1 MKLKWFEKKVDE
13 RQEMDLLKVE
23 HFGFWLMYWMLLA
36 ALIIQGI
43 FMEDGVKRAAGEW
56 IIFMITSVVVVVGWV
71 RKGVWNYQ
79 NRKVPGVKRY
89 FGYSLITAL
98 AAGLPLGILSELK
111 KGTNDIRGILI
122 SVCVY
127 MAVMFI
133 ITFVVFLIVG
143 SIAKKREA
151 DLADQDEEE

>member
-1 MKLKWFEKKVDE
+1 M
-13 RQEMDLLKVE
+13 
-23 HFGFWLMYWMLLA
+23 
-36 ALIIQGI
+36 
-43 FMEDGVKRAAGEW
+43 
-56 IIFMITSVVVVVGWV
+56 GWV

-79 NRKVPGVKRY
+79 NRKVPGVKSY

-111 KGTNDIRGILI
+111 KGTNDIKGILI
-122 SVCVY
+122 SVCFY

>member
-23 HFGFWLMYWMLLA
+23 HFGFWMMYWMLLA

-43 FMEDGVKRAAGEW
+43 FMEDGIKRAAGEW
-56 IIFMITSVVVVVGWV
+56 IIFMTASVTVTAGWV

-79 NRKVPGVKRY
+79 NRKVPGVKSY
-89 FGYSLITAL
+89 LGYSLITAV
-98 AAGLPLGILSELK
+98 AAGLPFGILFELK
-111 KGTNDIRGILI
+111 KGTNDIKGILI
-122 SVCVY
+122 SACFY

-133 ITFVVFLIVG
+133 IMFVAFLAVG
-143 SIAKKREA
+143 GITKKREA
-151 DLADQDEEE
+151 YLARQDEED

>member
-23 HFGFWLMYWMLLA
+23 HFGFWMMYWMLLA

-43 FMEDGVKRAAGEW
+43 FMEDGAKRAAGEW
-56 IIFMITSVVVVVGWV
+56 IIFMVTSVVMVAGWV

-79 NRKVPGVKRY
+79 NRKIPGVKSY
-89 FGYSLITAL
+89 LVYSLITAF
-98 AAGLPLGILSELK
+98 AAGLPFGILFELK
-111 KGTNDIRGILI
+111 KDTGDIIGIFI
-122 SVCVY
+122 NVCIY
-127 MAVMFI
+127 MALIFI
-133 ITFVVFLIVG
+133 ISFVIFFIVG

-151 DLADQDEEE
+151 DLADQDYED